1 MEGLAE
7 TRLQE
12 ITQLLREWAAGDQHA
27 LEQATELVYA
37 ELRRIAVAYLRQ
49 ERSSHTLQP
58 TALIHEA
65 YLRLARIEPT
75 NFEGRKQFLALA
87 ARIMRQVLV
96 DHARQTGAAKRGGD
110 LTKIQLA
117 DTLAFGSSD
126 KSNSFEFL
134 VLDQA
139 LSRLAELSPRKAQ
152 VIELRYFGG
161 LGVVEIGEILD
172 VSPATVSREQRLAE
186 AWLAEALNPDANKM

>member
-1 MEGLAE
+1 
-7 TRLQE
+7 
-12 ITQLLREWAAGDQHA
+12 
-27 LEQATELVYA
+27 
-37 ELRRIAVAYLRQ
+37 
-49 ERSSHTLQP
+49 
-58 TALIHEA
+58 
-65 YLRLARIEPT
+65 
-75 NFEGRKQFLALA
+75 
-87 ARIMRQVLV
+87 MRQVLV

-186 AWLAEALNPDANKM
+186 AWLAEALNPEANKM

>member
-37 ELRRIAVAYLRQ
+37 ELRRIAAAYLRQ

-96 DHARQTGAAKRGGD
+96 DHARQTGALKRGGE
-110 LTKIQLA
+110 LTKVQLQ
-117 DTLAFGSSD
+117 DTLAFGSSNS
-126 KSNSFEFL
+126 SNSLEFL
-134 VLDQA
+134 ILDQA
-139 LSRLAELSPRKAQ
+139 LSRLAELNPRKAQ

-161 LGVVEIGEILD
+161 LGIVEISEIME

-186 AWLAEALNPDANKM
+186 AWLAEALNAGGEPK

>member
-37 ELRRIAVAYLRQ
+37 ELRRIAAAYLSQ

-96 DHARQTGAAKRGGD
+96 DHARQTGALKRGGE
-110 LTKIQLA
+110 LTKVQLQ
-117 DTLAFGSSD
+117 DTFAYGATSS
-126 KSNSFEFL
+126 SNSLEFL
-134 VLDQA
+134 ILDQA
-139 LSRLAELSPRKAQ
+139 LSRLAELNPRKAQ

-161 LGVVEIGEILD
+161 LGVAEISEIME

-186 AWLAEALNPDANKM
+186 AWLAEALNAGGEPK